1 MGGVSLAA
9 SHNATSFETASSEG
23 QQFAW
28 SHHAGMG
35 DYAGRQL
42 AGRWSPKGSTAWSLE
57 TGIQPEYFRQ
67 QPWAAPITHE
77 WCDELAQPRI
87 FVILT
92 AAVKAFINL
101 ARRGLRDQQRNA
113 TERLEMYQNVVRR
126 WAVASDVD
134 VIFAENSG
142 ADLSTIEAVVPPW
155 RRHNFEFVSVPYTPE
170 RLPPRG
176 RPDVGRIEAGSIVYA
191 LNTSKLLAARC
202 PHDIVFGVTSR
213 YFVHDF
219 EQLVRGKCLKGRRRN
234 GGKGGNAG
242 QPPHSSGL
250 PLPRVLVQ
258 NPVWRDKSTERHS
271 YERETSILG
280 FAASYAFE
288 VFSWCVAPVPEKFE
302 EYAHYS
308 IGSEVHLGKLIKRM
322 QDAGIA
328 DDYVCDLP
336 SLPIMPVKE
345 GSTGKWRE
353 SV

>member
-1 MGGVSLAA
+1 MQAWATMLVANWQVDGHPKDLPLGHSKQAFSLNTFANSPGPLLLLMSGAMNCSATHLCHPDSSSQGFHQSCARPPRSAA
-9 SHNATSFETASSEG
+9 KRDRAT
-23 QQFAW
+23 
-28 SHHAGMG
+28 
-35 DYAGRQL
+35 
-42 AGRWSPKGSTAWSLE
+42 
-57 TGIQPEYFRQ
+57 
-67 QPWAAPITHE
+67 
-77 WCDELAQPRI
+77 
-87 FVILT
+87 
-92 AAVKAFINL
+92 
-101 ARRGLRDQQRNA
+101 RNV
-113 TERLEMYQNVVRR
+113 QNVVRR

-219 EQLVRGKCLKGRRRN
+219 EQLVRGKCLKGRRQR
-234 GGKGGNAG
+234 GKGGNAG
-242 QPPHSSGL
+242 RPPHSSGL

-345 GSTGKWRE
+345 EHRQME
-353 SV
+353 SRYELEVRTLD